1 MTTRP
6 SIAARFDDVRPGRE
20 RSFRLA
26 GQVGV
31 IQALALDEVGPALDR
46 VEEAARGGR
55 WAAGF
60 VAYEASPGLDPAMS
74 VRGRE
79 RGDPFAALP
88 LVWFAIFERHEGVP
102 AFEPVADDRSATDDV
117 VWTASIDRA
126 RYDASVAAIRERIAA
141 GDTYQVNYTF
151 RLRAELGCDER
162 DLYRDLCL
170 SQRGGY
176 AAHLSAGP
184 FGVLSA
190 SPELFFRIDG
200 DRMTTRPMKGTAPRG
215 RWQEEDKEN
224 ASRLASSPKDRAENA
239 MVVDLLRSDL
249 GRISVPGTVRANR
262 LFETERFET
271 VWQLTSTVRS
281 TLRPG
286 ISLSDTFRALF
297 PSGSVTGAPKVSTMG
312 LIAGL
317 EDAPRGP
324 YCGAIGYLA
333 PPGSGEPR
341 ANFNVAIRTVVRDRQ
356 SGLAEFGVGGGI
368 TYDSSAAGEFEEAVA
383 KARVLT
389 SRRPRFELLETIRH
403 EPASGFR
410 HLPEHLARLEASA
423 RYFGFAL
430 VRSDAEAVL
439 EKAVAELGGAEGVV
453 RLLLARDGS
462 VRIDLSDPRPAAT
475 GPVRVAI
482 HPQPVDPSD
491 VWLYHKTTLRGP
503 YDRRR
508 DDRPDLDDVVLV
520 NDRGEV
526 TESTIANV
534 AVKLGEAWF
543 TPSLGSGLLAGTY
556 RAVLLREGRLSER
569 TIRVEELG
577 EEEGLALVSS
587 VRGWRP
593 AVLVR

>member
-1 MTTRP
+1 MTVRP
-6 SIAARFDDVRPGRE
+6 SIAARFDDLRPGRE
-20 RSFRLA
+20 RSFRLT

-31 IQALALDEVGPALDR
+31 VQARALDEVGPALDR

-88 LVWFAIFERHEGVP
+88 LLWFAIFERREDV
-102 AFEPVADDRSATDDV
+102 AVFEPVAIDPPATDDAA
-117 VWTASIDRA
+117 WTASIDRA
-126 RYDASVAAIRERIAA
+126 HYDASVASIRERIAA

-151 RLRAELGCDER
+151 RLRGEVDRDER

-200 DRMTTRPMKGTAPRG
+200 DRITTRPMKGTGPRG
-215 RWQEEDKEN
+215 RWPKEDEEN
-224 ASRLASSPKDRAENA
+224 AGRLASSPKDRAENA

-249 GRISVPGTVRANR
+249 GRISEPGTVRASR
-262 LFETERFET
+262 LFDTERYET

-286 ISLSDTFRALF
+286 ISLSDAFRALF

-312 LIAGL
+312 LIAEL
-317 EDAPRGP
+317 EDSPRGA

-341 ANFNVAIRTVVRDRQ
+341 ANFNVGIRTVVRDRWT
-356 SGLAEFGVGGGI
+356 GLAEFGVGGGI
-368 TYDSSAAGEFEEAVA
+368 TYDSSAAGEFDEAVA
-383 KARVLT
+383 KAQVLT
-389 SRRPRFELLETIRH
+389 ARRPRFELLETLRH

-423 RYFGFAL
+423 HYFGFAF

-462 VRIDLSDPRPAAT
+462 LRIDLSEPQPSAP
-475 GPVRVAI
+475 GSVRVAI
-482 HPQPVDPSD
+482 HPRPVDPSD

-503 YDRRR
+503 YERRR
-508 DDRPDLDDVVLV
+508 GDRPEVDDVLLV
-520 NDRGEV
+520 NTRGEV

-534 AVKLGEAWF
+534 AVRLGDAWF
-543 TPSLGSGLLAGTY
+543 TPPLGSGLLAGTY
-556 RAVLLREGRLSER
+556 RAVLLREGRLRER
-569 TIRVEELG
+569 SIRVEELG
-577 EEEGLALVSS
+577 DASGLALISS

-593 AVLVR
+593 AVLVP

>member
-1 MTTRP
+1 MTGRP
-6 SIAARFDDVRPGRE
+6 SIAARFDDLRPGRE
-20 RSFRLA
+20 RAFHLT

-31 IQALALDEVGPALDR
+31 VQARALHEVGPALDR
-46 VEEAARGGR
+46 VEDAARGGR

-74 VRGRE
+74 VRERE
-79 RGDPFAALP
+79 PGDPFAELP
-88 LVWFAIFERHEGVP
+88 LLWFAIFERREDVP
-102 AFEPVADDRSATDDV
+102 AFEPVAVDDPATDEV
-117 VWTASIDRA
+117 AWTASIDRA

-151 RLRAELGCDER
+151 RLRAEVHRDER

-176 AAHLSAGP
+176 AAHLSTGP

-200 DRMTTRPMKGTAPRG
+200 DRITTRPMKGTAPRG
-215 RWQEEDKEN
+215 RWPEEDEEN
-224 ASRLASSPKDRAENA
+224 AGRLACSPKDRAENA

-262 LFETERFET
+262 LFQTERYET

-286 ISLSDTFRALF
+286 ISMADAFRALF

-312 LIAGL
+312 LIAEL

-341 ANFNVAIRTVVRDRQ
+341 ANFNVAIRTVVRDRR

-368 TYDSSAAGEFEEAVA
+368 TYDSSAAGEFDEAVA

-389 SRRPRFELLETIRH
+389 ARRPRFELLETLRH

-410 HLPEHLARLEASA
+410 HLPEHFARLEASA
-423 RYFGFAL
+423 RYFGFDF
-430 VRSDAEAVL
+430 VRSDVEAVL
-439 EKAVAELGGAEGVV
+439 EKALAELGGAEGVV

-462 VRIDLSDPRPAAT
+462 VRIDLSQRPPSVP
-475 GPVRVAI
+475 GPLRVAI

-491 VWLYHKTTLRGP
+491 VWLYHKTTLQGP
-503 YDRRR
+503 YERRR
-508 DDRPDLDDVVLV
+508 DDRPDVDDVVLV

-534 AVKLGEAWF
+534 AVRLGDAWF
-543 TPSLGSGLLAGTY
+543 TPPLGSGLLAGTY
-556 RAVLLREGRLSER
+556 RAVLLREGRLRER
-569 TIRVEELG
+569 TIRMEELG
-577 EEEGLALVSS
+577 DAGGLALVNS

-593 AVLVR
+593 AVLVP

>member
-1 MTTRP
+1 MTVPP
-6 SIAARFDDVRPGRE
+6 SIAARFDDLRPGRE
-20 RSFRLA
+20 RSFRLT

-31 IQALALDEVGPALDR
+31 IQARALDEVGPALDR
-46 VEEAARGGR
+46 VEDAARGGR
-55 WAAGF
+55 WTAGF
-60 VAYEASPGLDPAMS
+60 VAYEASPGLDPAIC
-74 VRGRE
+74 VRE
-79 RGDPFAALP
+79 REPGDPFAELP
-88 LVWFAIFERHEGVP
+88 LLWFAIFERREDVL
-102 AFEPVADDRSATDDV
+102 AFEPVAVDDPATDEV
-117 VWTASIDRA
+117 AWTASIDRA

-151 RLRAELGCDER
+151 RLRAEVHRDER

-176 AAHLSAGP
+176 AAHFSTGP

-190 SPELFFRIDG
+190 SPELFFRMDG
-200 DRMTTRPMKGTAPRG
+200 DRITTRPMKGTAPRG
-215 RWQEEDKEN
+215 RWPEEDEEN
-224 ASRLASSPKDRAENA
+224 AGRLASSPKDRAENA

-262 LFETERFET
+262 LFQTERYET

-286 ISLSDTFRALF
+286 MSLADAFRALF

-312 LIAGL
+312 LIAEL
-317 EDAPRGP
+317 EDAPRGA

-333 PPGSGEPR
+333 PPRSGEPR
-341 ANFNVAIRTVVRDRQ
+341 ANFNVAIRTVVLDRR
-356 SGLAEFGVGGGI
+356 SGVAEFGVGGGI
-368 TYDSSAAGEFEEAVA
+368 TYDSSAAGEFDEAVA

-389 SRRPRFELLETIRH
+389 ARRPRFELLETLRH

-423 RYFGFAL
+423 RYFGFAF
-430 VRSDAEAVL
+430 VRSDAEAIL
-439 EKAVAELGGAEGVV
+439 EKALAELGGAEGVV

-462 VRIDLSDPRPAAT
+462 VRIDLSEPPPSAP

-491 VWLYHKTTLRGP
+491 VWLFHKTTLRGP
-503 YDRRR
+503 YKRRR
-508 DDRPDLDDVVLV
+508 DDRPDVDDIMLV

-534 AVKLGEAWF
+534 AVKLGDAWF

-556 RAVLLREGRLSER
+556 RAVLLREGRLRER

-577 EEEGLALVSS
+577 GAGGLALVSS
-587 VRGWRP
+587 VRAWRP
-593 AVLVR
+593 AMLVP

>member
-1 MTTRP
+1 MTVRP
-6 SIAARFDDVRPGRE
+6 SIAARFDDLRPGRE
-20 RSFRLA
+20 RSFRLT

-31 IQALALDEVGPALDR
+31 VQARALDEVGPALDR

-79 RGDPFAALP
+79 RGDPFASLP
-88 LVWFAIFERHEGVP
+88 LLWFAMFERREDV
-102 AFEPVADDRSATDDV
+102 AVFEPVAIDPRATDDAA
-117 VWTASIDRA
+117 WTASIDRA
-126 RYDASVAAIRERIAA
+126 QYDASVAAIRERIAA

-151 RLRAELGCDER
+151 RLRGEVDRDER

-200 DRMTTRPMKGTAPRG
+200 DRITTRPMKGTAPRG
-215 RWQEEDKEN
+215 RWPEEDEEN
-224 ASRLASSPKDRAENA
+224 AGRLASSPKDRAENA

-249 GRISVPGTVRANR
+249 GRISVPGTVRASR
-262 LFETERFET
+262 LFDTERYET

-286 ISLSDTFRALF
+286 ISLSDAFGALF

-312 LIAGL
+312 LIAEL

-333 PPGSGEPR
+333 PPGSDEPR
-341 ANFNVAIRTVVRDRQ
+341 ANFNVAIRTVVRDRRT
-356 SGLAEFGVGGGI
+356 GLAEFGVGGGI
-368 TYDSSAAGEFEEAVA
+368 TYDSSAAGEFDEAVA
-383 KARVLT
+383 KAGVLT
-389 SRRPRFELLETIRH
+389 ARRPRFELFETLRH

-423 RYFGFAL
+423 HYFGFAF

-439 EKAVAELGGAEGVV
+439 EKAVAELGGADGVV
-453 RLLLARDGS
+453 RLLLTRDGS
-462 VRIDLSDPRPAAT
+462 LRIDLSEPQPSAP
-475 GPVRVAI
+475 GSVRVAI
-482 HPQPVDPSD
+482 HPRPVDPSD

-503 YDRRR
+503 YERRR
-508 DDRPDLDDVVLV
+508 DDRPEVDDVLLV
-520 NDRGEV
+520 NTRGEV

-534 AVKLGEAWF
+534 AIKLEKAWF
-543 TPSLGSGLLAGTY
+543 TPPLGSGLLAGTY
-556 RAVLLREGRLSER
+556 RAVLLREGRLRER
-569 TIRVEELG
+569 SIWVEELG
-577 EEEGLALVSS
+577 DASGLALISS
-587 VRGWRP
+587 VRGWRA
-593 AVLVR
+593 AVLVP

>member
-1 MTTRP
+1 MTPRAP
-6 SIAARFDDVRPGRE
+6 IAARFDDLRPGRE
-20 RSFRLA
+20 RSFRLT
-26 GQVGV
+26 GQVEV
-31 IQALALDEVGPALDR
+31 IQARALDEVGPALDR
-46 VEEAARGGR
+46 VEEAAGSGR

-60 VAYEASPGLDPAMS
+60 VTYEAAPGLDPAMS
-74 VRGRE
+74 VRERE

-88 LVWFAIFERHEGVP
+88 LLWFAIFERFEDVP
-102 AFEPVADDRSATDDV
+102 AFEPVAVDGAATDDV
-117 VWTASIDRA
+117 AWSASIDRA

-151 RLRAELGCDER
+151 RLRAELGDDER
-162 DLYRDLCL
+162 HLYRDLCL

-190 SPELFFRIDG
+190 SPELFFDIDG
-200 DRMTTRPMKGTAPRG
+200 DRITTRPMKGTAPRG
-215 RWQEEDKEN
+215 RWPEEDEEN
-224 ASRLASSPKDRAENA
+224 AGRLASSPKDRAENA

-262 LFETERFET
+262 LFETERYET

-286 ISLSDTFRALF
+286 ISLSDVFRALF
-297 PSGSVTGAPKVSTMG
+297 PSGSVTGAPKVSTMA

-333 PPGSGEPR
+333 PPDSGEPR
-341 ANFNVAIRTVVRDRQ
+341 ANFNVAIRTIVRDRRT
-356 SGLAEFGVGGGI
+356 GLAEFGIGGGI
-368 TYDSSAAGEFEEAVA
+368 TYDSSAAGEFDEAVA

-389 SRRPRFELLETIRH
+389 ARRPRFELLETLRH

-423 RYFGFAL
+423 RYFGFTFL
-430 VRSDAEAVL
+430 QSDAEAVL
-439 EKAVAELGGAEGVV
+439 EKAVAELGGAEGSV
-453 RLLLARDGS
+453 RLLVARDGS
-462 VRIDLSDPRPAAT
+462 IRIDLSEPLPTAS

-491 VWLYHKTTLRGP
+491 VWLYHKTTLRDP
-503 YDRRR
+503 YESRR
-508 DDRPDLDDVVLV
+508 DDRSDVDDVLLV
-520 NDRGEV
+520 NHRGEL

-534 AVKLGEAWF
+534 AVRLGEAWF
-543 TPSLGSGLLAGTY
+543 TPPLGSGLLAGTY

-577 EEEGLALVSS
+577 DAGGLALVSS

-593 AVLVR
+593 AVLVP

>member
-1 MTTRP
+1 MGPIHLSGGADGEDRQARGVHRRGHQRGHTAPGWDEGLEADRGHQQGPRRPHLQARRPRGGGRRAESGPQADRGDQGPEVMTVRP
-6 SIAARFDDVRPGRE
+6 SIAARFDDLRPGRE
-20 RSFRLA
+20 RSFRLT

-31 IQALALDEVGPALDR
+31 VQARALDEVGPALDR

-88 LVWFAIFERHEGVP
+88 LLWFAIFERREDV
-102 AFEPVADDRSATDDV
+102 AVFEPVAIDPPATDD
-117 VWTASIDRA
+117 AA
-126 RYDASVAAIRERIAA
+126 VAPIRERIAA

-151 RLRAELGCDER
+151 RLRGEVDRDEL

-200 DRMTTRPMKGTAPRG
+200 DRITTRPMKGTAPRG
-215 RWQEEDKEN
+215 RWPEQDEEN
-224 ASRLASSPKDRAENA
+224 AGRLASSPKERAENA

-249 GRISVPGTVRANR
+249 GRISEPGTVRASR
-262 LFETERFET
+262 LFDTERYET

-286 ISLSDTFRALF
+286 ISLSDAFRALF

-312 LIAGL
+312 LIAEL
-317 EDAPRGP
+317 EDSPRGA

-333 PPGSGEPR
+333 PPGSGEPG
-341 ANFNVAIRTVVRDRQ
+341 ANFNVGIRTVVRDRWT
-356 SGLAEFGVGGGI
+356 GLAEFGVGGGI
-368 TYDSSAAGEFEEAVA
+368 TYDSSAAGEFDEAVA

-389 SRRPRFELLETIRH
+389 ARRPRFELLETLRH

-423 RYFGFAL
+423 HYFGFAF
-430 VRSDAEAVL
+430 VRSDAEA
-439 EKAVAELGGAEGVV
+439 
-453 RLLLARDGS
+453 
-462 VRIDLSDPRPAAT
+462 
-475 GPVRVAI
+475 
-482 HPQPVDPSD
+482 
-491 VWLYHKTTLRGP
+491 
-503 YDRRR
+503 
-508 DDRPDLDDVVLV
+508 
-520 NDRGEV
+520 
-526 TESTIANV
+526 
-534 AVKLGEAWF
+534 
-543 TPSLGSGLLAGTY
+543 
-556 RAVLLREGRLSER
+556 
-569 TIRVEELG
+569 
-577 EEEGLALVSS
+577 
-587 VRGWRP
+587 
-593 AVLVR
+593 

>member
-1 MTTRP
+1 MTVRP
-6 SIAARFDDVRPGRE
+6 SIAARFDDLRPGRE
-20 RSFRLA
+20 RSFRLT

-31 IQALALDEVGPALDR
+31 IQARALDEVGPALDR
-46 VEEAARGGR
+46 VEDAARGGR

-74 VRGRE
+74 VRERE
-79 RGDPFAALP
+79 PGDPFAALP
-88 LVWFAIFERHEGVP
+88 LLWFAIFERREDVP
-102 AFEPVADDRSATDDV
+102 AFEPVAVDGPATDDV
-117 VWTASIDRA
+117 AWTASIDRA
-126 RYDASVAAIRERIAA
+126 RYDASVAAIRDRIAA
-141 GDTYQVNYTF
+141 GDTYQVNYTL
-151 RLRAELGCDER
+151 RLRAEVNRDEGE
-162 DLYRDLCL
+162 LYRDLCL

-176 AAHLSAGP
+176 AAHLSTGP

-200 DRMTTRPMKGTAPRG
+200 DRITTRPMKGTAPRG
-215 RWQEEDKEN
+215 RWPEEDEEN
-224 ASRLASSPKDRAENA
+224 AGRLACSPKDRAENA

-249 GRISVPGTVRANR
+249 GHISVPGTVRANR
-262 LFETERFET
+262 LFETERYET

-286 ISLSDTFRALF
+286 IFLAEAFRALF

-312 LIAGL
+312 LIAKL

-341 ANFNVAIRTVVRDRQ
+341 ANFNVAIRTVVRDRR

-368 TYDSSAAGEFEEAVA
+368 TYDSSTAGEFDEAVA

-389 SRRPRFELLETIRH
+389 ARRPRFELLETLRH

-423 RYFGFAL
+423 RYFGFAFA
-430 VRSDAEAVL
+430 RSDAEAVL

-462 VRIDLSDPRPAAT
+462 VRIDLSELPPSVP
-475 GPVRVAI
+475 GPLRVAI

-491 VWLYHKTTLRGP
+491 VWLYHKTTLRSP

-508 DDRPDLDDVVLV
+508 DDRPDVDDVVLV

-534 AVKLGEAWF
+534 AVKLGDAWF

-556 RAVLLREGRLSER
+556 RAVLLREGRLRER
-569 TIRVEELG
+569 TIRVEELAG
-577 EEEGLALVSS
+577 AGGLALVSS

-593 AVLVR
+593 AVLVP

>member
-1 MTTRP
+1 MTVRP
-6 SIAARFDDVRPGRE
+6 SIAARFDDLRPGRE
-20 RSFRLA
+20 RSFRLT

-31 IQALALDEVGPALDR
+31 VQARALDEVGPALDR

-88 LVWFAIFERHEGVP
+88 LLWFAIFERREDV
-102 AFEPVADDRSATDDV
+102 AVFEPVAIDPPATDDAA
-117 VWTASIDRA
+117 WTASIDRA
-126 RYDASVAAIRERIAA
+126 HYDASVASIRERIAA

-151 RLRAELGCDER
+151 RLRGEVDRDEL

-200 DRMTTRPMKGTAPRG
+200 DRITTRPMKGTAPRG
-215 RWQEEDKEN
+215 RWPEQDEEN
-224 ASRLASSPKDRAENA
+224 AGRLASSPKERAENA

-249 GRISVPGTVRANR
+249 GRISEPGTVRASR
-262 LFETERFET
+262 LFDTERYET

-286 ISLSDTFRALF
+286 ISLSDAFRALF

-312 LIAGL
+312 LIAEL
-317 EDAPRGP
+317 EDSPRGA

-333 PPGSGEPR
+333 PPGSGEPG
-341 ANFNVAIRTVVRDRQ
+341 ANFNVGIRTVVRDRWT
-356 SGLAEFGVGGGI
+356 GLAEFGVGGGI
-368 TYDSSAAGEFEEAVA
+368 TYDSSAAGEFDEAVA

-389 SRRPRFELLETIRH
+389 ARRPRFELLETLRH

-423 RYFGFAL
+423 HYFGFAF

-462 VRIDLSDPRPAAT
+462 LRIDLSEPQPSAP
-475 GPVRVAI
+475 GSVLVAI
-482 HPQPVDPSD
+482 HPRPVDPSD

-503 YDRRR
+503 YERRR
-508 DDRPDLDDVVLV
+508 GDRPEVDDVLLV
-520 NDRGEV
+520 NTRGEV

-534 AVKLGEAWF
+534 AVRLGDAWF
-543 TPSLGSGLLAGTY
+543 TPPLGSGLLAGTY
-556 RAVLLREGRLSER
+556 RAVLLREGRLRER
-569 TIRVEELG
+569 SIRVEELG
-577 EEEGLALVSS
+577 DASGLALISS

-593 AVLVR
+593 AVP

>member
-1 MTTRP
+1 MRAHP
-6 SIAARFDDVRPGRE
+6 SIAARFDDLRPGRE
-20 RSFRLA
+20 RSFRLT
-26 GQVGV
+26 GQVEV
-31 IQALALDEVGPALDR
+31 IEARDLDEVGPALDS
-46 VEEAARGGR
+46 VEEAARAGR

-60 VAYEASPGLDPAMS
+60 VAYEAAPGLDPAMS

-88 LVWFAIFERHEGVP
+88 LLWFAIFEGREDVSP
-102 AFEPVADDRSATDDV
+102 FEPVANDGRDANDV
-117 VWTASIDRA
+117 TWTASIDRA

-151 RLRAELGCDER
+151 RLRAELGGDER

-176 AAHLSAGP
+176 AAHLSAGS

-190 SPELFFRIDG
+190 SPELFFRLDG
-200 DRMTTRPMKGTAPRG
+200 DRITTRPMKGTAQRG
-215 RWQEEDKEN
+215 RWPEEDEEN
-224 ASRLASSPKDRAENA
+224 AVRLASSPKDRAENA

-262 LFETERFET
+262 LFETERYET

-286 ISLSDTFRALF
+286 ISLSDAFRALF

-312 LIAGL
+312 LIAEVEG
-317 EDAPRGP
+317 APRGP

-341 ANFNVAIRTVVRDRQ
+341 ANFNVAIRTVVRDRRT
-356 SGLAEFGVGGGI
+356 GLAEFGVGGGI
-368 TYDSSAAGEFEEAVA
+368 TYDSSAAGEFDEAVA

-389 SRRPRFELLETIRH
+389 ARRPRFELLETLRH

-423 RYFGFAL
+423 RYFGFAF
-430 VRSDAEAVL
+430 VRFDAEAVL
-439 EKAVAELGGAEGVV
+439 EKAVAELGGAEGLV

-462 VRIDLSDPRPAAT
+462 VRIDLSEQPTAAPE
-475 GPVRVAI
+475 PVRVAI

-503 YDRRR
+503 YERRR
-508 DDRPDLDDVVLV
+508 ADRPDVDDVLLE
-520 NDRGEV
+520 NDRGEA
-526 TESTIANV
+526 TESTAANV

-543 TPSLGSGLLAGTY
+543 TPPLGSGLIAGTY

-569 TIRVEELG
+569 SIRVEELG
-577 EEEGLALVSS
+577 HAGGLALVSS

-593 AVLVR
+593 AVLVP

>member
-1 MTTRP
+1 
-6 SIAARFDDVRPGRE
+6 ARFDDLRPGRE
-20 RSFRLA
+20 RSFRLT

-31 IQALALDEVGPALDR
+31 IQARALDEVGPALDR

-88 LVWFAIFERHEGVP
+88 LLSFAIFERREDV
-102 AFEPVADDRSATDDV
+102 AVFEPVAIDPPATDDAA
-117 VWTASIDRA
+117 WTASIDRA
-126 RYDASVAAIRERIAA
+126 QYDASVAAIRERIAA

-151 RLRAELGCDER
+151 RLRAEVHRDEG

-176 AAHLSAGP
+176 AAHLSAGR

-190 SPELFFRIDG
+190 SPELFFRIEG
-200 DRMTTRPMKGTAPRG
+200 DRITTSPMKGTAPRG
-215 RWQEEDKEN
+215 RWPGEDEEN
-224 ASRLASSPKDRAENA
+224 AGRLASSPKDRAENA

-249 GRISVPGTVRANR
+249 GRISVPGTVRASR
-262 LFETERFET
+262 LFDTERYET

-281 TLRPG
+281 MLRPG
-286 ISLSDTFRALF
+286 ISLSDAFRALF

-312 LIAGL
+312 LIAEL

-333 PPGSGEPR
+333 PPGSGKPR
-341 ANFNVAIRTVVRDRQ
+341 ANFNVAIRTVVRDRRT
-356 SGLAEFGVGGGI
+356 GLAEFGVGGGI
-368 TYDSSAAGEFEEAVA
+368 TYDSSAAGEFDEAVA
-383 KARVLT
+383 KTRVLT
-389 SRRPRFELLETIRH
+389 ARRPRFELLETLRH

-410 HLPEHLARLEASA
+410 HLREHLARLAASA
-423 RYFGFAL
+423 HYFGFAF

-462 VRIDLSDPRPAAT
+462 LRIDLSEPQPSAP
-475 GPVRVAI
+475 GSVRVAI
-482 HPQPVDPSD
+482 HPRPVDPSD

-503 YDRRR
+503 YERRR
-508 DDRPDLDDVVLV
+508 DDRPEVDDVLLV
-520 NDRGEV
+520 NTRGEV

-534 AVKLGEAWF
+534 AVKLGKAWF

-556 RAVLLREGRLSER
+556 RAVLLREGRFRER
-569 TIRVEELG
+569 SIRIEELG
-577 EEEGLALVSS
+577 DASGLALISS

-593 AVLVR
+593 AVLVQ

>member
-1 MTTRP
+1 MTTGP
-6 SIAARFDDVRPGRE
+6 SIAARFDDLQPGRE
-20 RSFRLA
+20 RSFRLT

-31 IQALALDEVGPALDR
+31 IQTRALEEVGPCLDR
-46 VEEAARGGR
+46 VEEAARRGR

-60 VAYEASPGLDPAMS
+60 VAYEAAPGLDPAMS

-88 LVWFAIFERHEGVP
+88 LVWFAIFERHEEIRP
-102 AFEPVADDRSATDDV
+102 FEPVAGHGPSVDEDA
-117 VWTASIDRA
+117 WTASIDRA
-126 RYDASVAAIRERIAA
+126 HYDASVAAIRERIAA

-151 RLRAELGCDER
+151 RLRAETNEDED

-176 AAHLSAGP
+176 GAHLSTGS

-190 SPELFFRIDG
+190 SPELFFRLDDG
-200 DRMTTRPMKGTAPRG
+200 RITTRPMKGTAPRG
-215 RWQEEDKEN
+215 RWPEEDEEN
-224 ASRLASSPKDRAENA
+224 ARRLASSPKDRAENA

-249 GRISVPGTVRANR
+249 GRISVSGSVRATP
-262 LFETERFET
+262 LFETERYET

-286 ISLSDTFRALF
+286 LSLSDAFRALF
-297 PSGSVTGAPKVSTMG
+297 PSGSVTGAPKVSSMR
-312 LIAGL
+312 LIAEL

-324 YCGAIGYLA
+324 YCGAIGYVA
-333 PPGSGEPR
+333 PPGSGEPS
-341 ANFNVAIRTVVRDRQ
+341 ANFNVAIRTILRDRRT
-356 SGLAEFGVGGGI
+356 GLAEFGVGGGI
-368 TYDSSAAGEFEEAVA
+368 TYDSSPAGEFDEAVA

-389 SRRPRFELLETIRH
+389 VRRPRFELFETLRH

-423 RYFGFAL
+423 RYFGFAF
-430 VRSDAEAVL
+430 VRSDAEETL

-453 RLLLARDGS
+453 RLQLARDGS
-462 VRIDLSDPRPAAT
+462 VRIDLPEPPAAQP
-475 GPVRVAI
+475 GPVRVAF

-503 YDRRR
+503 YERRR
-508 DDRPDLDDVVLV
+508 DVRPDVNDVVLV

-526 TESTIANV
+526 TESTVANV
-534 AVKLGEAWF
+534 AVKLGGAWF

-556 RAVLLREGRLSER
+556 REVLLREGRLRER
-569 TIRVEELG
+569 TIRVEELNDAD
-577 EEEGLALVSS
+577 GLALVSS

-593 AVLVR
+593 AVLVP

>member
-1 MTTRP
+1 M
-6 SIAARFDDVRPGRE
+6 
-20 RSFRLA
+20 
-26 GQVGV
+26 
-31 IQALALDEVGPALDR
+31 
-46 VEEAARGGR
+46 
-55 WAAGF
+55 
-60 VAYEASPGLDPAMS
+60 
-74 VRGRE
+74 
-79 RGDPFAALP
+79 
-88 LVWFAIFERHEGVP
+88 
-102 AFEPVADDRSATDDV
+102 
-117 VWTASIDRA
+117 
-126 RYDASVAAIRERIAA
+126 
-141 GDTYQVNYTF
+141 
-151 RLRAELGCDER
+151 
-162 DLYRDLCL
+162 
-170 SQRGGY
+170 
-176 AAHLSAGP
+176 
-184 FGVLSA
+184 LSA
-190 SPELFFRIDG
+190 SPELFFRLDG
-200 DRMTTRPMKGTAPRG
+200 DRITTRPMKGTAPRG
-215 RWQEEDKEN
+215 RWPEEDEEN
-224 ASRLASSPKDRAENA
+224 AVRLASSPKDRAENA

-249 GRISVPGTVRANR
+249 GRISEPGTVRANR

-297 PSGSVTGAPKVSTMG
+297 PSGSVTGAPKISTMG

-341 ANFNVAIRTVVRDRQ
+341 ANFNVAIRTVVRDRR

-368 TYDSSAAGEFEEAVA
+368 TYDSSAEAEFEEAVA

-389 SRRPRFELLETIRH
+389 ARRPRFELLETLRH

-410 HLPEHLARLEASA
+410 HRIEHLARLEASA
-423 RYFGFAL
+423 RYFGFAF

-462 VRIDLSDPRPAAT
+462 VRIDLSEAPPSAPA
-475 GPVRVAI
+475 PVRVAI

-491 VWLYHKTTLRGP
+491 VWLYHKTTRRGP
-503 YDRRR
+503 YERRR
-508 DDRPDLDDVVLV
+508 DDRPDVDDVVLV
-520 NDRGEV
+520 NNRGEV

-569 TIRVEELG
+569 SIRVEELG
-577 EEEGLALVSS
+577 DAGGLALVSS

-593 AVLVR
+593 AVLLP

>member
-1 MTTRP
+1 
-6 SIAARFDDVRPGRE
+6 
-20 RSFRLA
+20 
-26 GQVGV
+26 
-31 IQALALDEVGPALDR
+31 
-46 VEEAARGGR
+46 
-55 WAAGF
+55 
-60 VAYEASPGLDPAMS
+60 
-74 VRGRE
+74 
-79 RGDPFAALP
+79 
-88 LVWFAIFERHEGVP
+88 
-102 AFEPVADDRSATDDV
+102 
-117 VWTASIDRA
+117 
-126 RYDASVAAIRERIAA
+126 
-141 GDTYQVNYTF
+141 
-151 RLRAELGCDER
+151 
-162 DLYRDLCL
+162 
-170 SQRGGY
+170 
-176 AAHLSAGP
+176 
-184 FGVLSA
+184 VLSA

-200 DRMTTRPMKGTAPRG
+200 DRITTRPMKGTAPRG
-215 RWQEEDKEN
+215 RWPEEDEN
-224 ASRLASSPKDRAENA
+224 NAGRLASSPKERAENA

-249 GRISVPGTVRANR
+249 GRISVPGSVRANR
-262 LFETERFET
+262 LFQTERYET

-286 ISLSDTFRALF
+286 ISVADAFRALF

-312 LIAGL
+312 LIAEL

-341 ANFNVAIRTVVRDRQ
+341 ANFNVAIRTVVRDRC

-368 TYDSSAAGEFEEAVA
+368 TYDSSAAGEFDEAVT

-389 SRRPRFELLETIRH
+389 ARRPRFELLETLRH

-423 RYFGFAL
+423 RYFGFDF

-462 VRIDLSDPRPAAT
+462 VRIDLSQLPPSVS
-475 GPVRVAI
+475 GPLRVAI
-482 HPQPVDPSD
+482 HPQRVDPSD

-508 DDRPDLDDVVLV
+508 DDRPDVDDVVLV
-520 NDRGEV
+520 NDRGDV

-534 AVKLGEAWF
+534 AVKLGDAWF
-543 TPSLGSGLLAGTY
+543 TPSIGSGLLAGTY
-556 RAVLLREGRLSER
+556 RAVLLREGRLRER

-577 EEEGLALVSS
+577 DAGGLALVSS

-593 AVLVR
+593 AMLVP

>member
-1 MTTRP
+1 MTVRP
-6 SIAARFDDVRPGRE
+6 SIAARFDDLRPGRE
-20 RSFRLA
+20 RSFRLT

-31 IQALALDEVGPALDR
+31 VQARALDEVGPALDR

-88 LVWFAIFERHEGVP
+88 LLWFAIFERREDV
-102 AFEPVADDRSATDDV
+102 AVFEPVAIDPPATDDAA
-117 VWTASIDRA
+117 WTASIDRA
-126 RYDASVAAIRERIAA
+126 HYDASVASIRERIAA

-151 RLRAELGCDER
+151 RLRGEVDRDEL

-200 DRMTTRPMKGTAPRG
+200 DRITTRPMKGTAPRG
-215 RWQEEDKEN
+215 RWPEQDEEN
-224 ASRLASSPKDRAENA
+224 AGRLASSPKERAENA

-249 GRISVPGTVRANR
+249 GRISEPGTVRASR
-262 LFETERFET
+262 LFDTERYET

-286 ISLSDTFRALF
+286 ISLSDAFRALF

-312 LIAGL
+312 LIAEL
-317 EDAPRGP
+317 EDSPRGA

-333 PPGSGEPR
+333 PPGSGEPG
-341 ANFNVAIRTVVRDRQ
+341 ANFNVGIRTVVRDRWT
-356 SGLAEFGVGGGI
+356 GLAEFGVGGGI
-368 TYDSSAAGEFEEAVA
+368 TYDSSAAGEFDEAVA

-389 SRRPRFELLETIRH
+389 ARRPRFELLETLRH

-423 RYFGFAL
+423 HYFGFAF

-462 VRIDLSDPRPAAT
+462 LRIDLSEPQPSAP
-475 GPVRVAI
+475 GSVLVAI
-482 HPQPVDPSD
+482 HPRPVDPSD

-503 YDRRR
+503 YERRR
-508 DDRPDLDDVVLV
+508 GDRPEVDDVLLV
-520 NDRGEV
+520 NTRGEV

-534 AVKLGEAWF
+534 AVRLGDAWF
-543 TPSLGSGLLAGTY
+543 TPPLGSGLLAGTY
-556 RAVLLREGRLSER
+556 RAVLLREGRLRER
-569 TIRVEELG
+569 SIRVEELG
-577 EEEGLALVSS
+577 DASGLALISS

-593 AVLVR
+593 AVLVP

>member
-1 MTTRP
+1 MTPRP
-6 SIAARFDDVRPGRE
+6 SITARFDDLRPRHE
-20 RSFRLA
+20 RSFRLT

-31 IQALALDEVGPALDR
+31 IEARDLDEVESALDL
-46 VEEAARGGR
+46 VEESARRGR

-60 VAYEASPGLDPAMS
+60 VAYEAAPGLDPALA
-74 VRGRE
+74 VRGRD
-79 RGDPFAALP
+79 RGDPFAPLP
-88 LVWFAIFERHEGVP
+88 LLWFAIFERREDVP
-102 AFEPVADDRSATDDV
+102 PFEPVPDDGASADDV
-117 VWTASIDRA
+117 VWTPSIDRA

-151 RLRAELGCDER
+151 RLRAQLNGDER
-162 DLYRDLCL
+162 DLYRDLCMA
-170 SQRGGY
+170 QRGGY
-176 AAHLSAGP
+176 AAHLSGGP

-200 DRMTTRPMKGTAPRG
+200 ERITTRPMKGTAPRG
-215 RWQEEDKEN
+215 RWPEEDEEN
-224 ASRLASSPKDRAENA
+224 AARLASSTKDRAENA

-262 LFETERFET
+262 LFEAERYET

-286 ISLSDTFRALF
+286 VSLADAFRALF
-297 PSGSVTGAPKVSTMG
+297 PSGSVTGAPKVSTMR

-341 ANFNVAIRTVVRDRQ
+341 ANFNVAIRTMVHDRQ
-356 SGLAEFGVGGGI
+356 TGLAEFGVGGGI
-368 TYDSSAAGEFEEAVA
+368 TYDSSAAGEFDEAVA

-389 SRRPRFELLETIRH
+389 SRRPRFELFETLRH
-403 EPASGFR
+403 QPASGFR
-410 HLPEHLARLEASA
+410 HLPEHLARLDASA
-423 RYFGFAL
+423 RYFGFAF
-430 VRSDAEAVL
+430 VPADAEAAL
-439 EKAVAELGGAEGVV
+439 EKAVLFE
-453 RLLLARDGS
+453 
-462 VRIDLSDPRPAAT
+462 PQPAAR

-491 VWLYHKTTLRGP
+491 VWLYHKTTLRGL
-503 YDRRR
+503 YERRR
-508 DDRPDLDDVVLV
+508 DDRPDVDDVLMV

-534 AVKLGEAWF
+534 AVKLAGEWF
-543 TPSLGSGLLAGTY
+543 TPPLGSGLLPGTY
-556 RAVLLREGRLSER
+556 RAVLLREGRVRER
-569 TIRVEELG
+569 PIRVEELG
-577 EEEGLALVSS
+577 DAGGLALVSS

-593 AVLVR
+593 AVLVP

>member
-1 MTTRP
+1 MTVRP
-6 SIAARFDDVRPGRE
+6 SIAARFDDLRPGRE
-20 RSFRLA
+20 RTFRLT

-31 IQALALDEVGPALDR
+31 VQARALDEVGPALDR

-74 VRGRE
+74 VRGRD

-88 LVWFAIFERHEGVP
+88 LLWFAIFERREDV
-102 AFEPVADDRSATDDV
+102 AVFEPVAIDPPATDDAA
-117 VWTASIDRA
+117 WTASIDRA
-126 RYDASVAAIRERIAA
+126 QYDASVAAIRERIAA

-151 RLRAELGCDER
+151 RLRGEVDRDER

-200 DRMTTRPMKGTAPRG
+200 DRITTRPMKGTAPRG
-215 RWQEEDKEN
+215 RWPEQDEEN
-224 ASRLASSPKDRAENA
+224 AGRLASSPKERAENA

-249 GRISVPGTVRANR
+249 GRISEPGTVRASR
-262 LFETERFET
+262 LFDTERYET

-286 ISLSDTFRALF
+286 ISLSDAFRALF

-312 LIAGL
+312 LIAEL
-317 EDAPRGP
+317 EDSPRGA

-341 ANFNVAIRTVVRDRQ
+341 ANFNVGIRTVVRDRRT
-356 SGLAEFGVGGGI
+356 GLAEFGVGGGI
-368 TYDSSAAGEFEEAVA
+368 TYDSSAAGEFDEAVA

-389 SRRPRFELLETIRH
+389 ARQPRFELLETLRH

-423 RYFGFAL
+423 HYFGFAF

-453 RLLLARDGS
+453 RLLLAREGS
-462 VRIDLSDPRPAAT
+462 LRIDLSEPQPSAP
-475 GPVRVAI
+475 GSVRVAI
-482 HPQPVDPSD
+482 HPRPVDPSD

-503 YDRRR
+503 YERRR
-508 DDRPDLDDVVLV
+508 GDRPEVDDVLLV
-520 NDRGEV
+520 NTRGEV

-534 AVKLGEAWF
+534 AVRLGDAWF
-543 TPSLGSGLLAGTY
+543 TPPLGSGLLAGTY
-556 RAVLLREGRLSER
+556 RAVLLREGRLRER
-569 TIRVEELG
+569 SIRVDELG
-577 EEEGLALVSS
+577 DASGLALISS

-593 AVLVR
+593 AVLVP

>member
-1 MTTRP
+1 MTVRP
-6 SIAARFDDVRPGRE
+6 SIAARFDDLRPGRE
-20 RSFRLA
+20 RSFRLT

-31 IQALALDEVGPALDR
+31 VQARALDEVGPALDR

-88 LVWFAIFERHEGVP
+88 LLWFAIFERREDV
-102 AFEPVADDRSATDDV
+102 AVFEPVAIDPPATDDAA
-117 VWTASIDRA
+117 WTASIDRA
-126 RYDASVAAIRERIAA
+126 HYDASVAAIRERIAA

-151 RLRAELGCDER
+151 RLRGEVDRDER

-200 DRMTTRPMKGTAPRG
+200 DRITTRPMKGTAPRG
-215 RWQEEDKEN
+215 RWPKEDEEN
-224 ASRLASSPKDRAENA
+224 AGRLASSPKDRAENA

-249 GRISVPGTVRANR
+249 GRISEPGTVRASR
-262 LFETERFET
+262 LFDTERYET

-286 ISLSDTFRALF
+286 ISLSDAFRALF

-312 LIAGL
+312 LIAEL
-317 EDAPRGP
+317 EDSPRGA

-341 ANFNVAIRTVVRDRQ
+341 ANFNVGIRTVVRDRWT
-356 SGLAEFGVGGGI
+356 GLAEFGVGGGI
-368 TYDSSAAGEFEEAVA
+368 TYDSSAAGEFDEAVA

-389 SRRPRFELLETIRH
+389 ARRPRFELLETLRH

-423 RYFGFAL
+423 HYFGFAF

-462 VRIDLSDPRPAAT
+462 LRIDLSEPQPSAP
-475 GPVRVAI
+475 GSVRVAI
-482 HPQPVDPSD
+482 HPRPVDPSD

-503 YDRRR
+503 YERRR
-508 DDRPDLDDVVLV
+508 GDRPEVDDVLLV
-520 NDRGEV
+520 NTRGEV

-534 AVKLGEAWF
+534 AVRLGDAWF
-543 TPSLGSGLLAGTY
+543 TPPLGSGLLAGTY
-556 RAVLLREGRLSER
+556 RAVLLREGRLRER
-569 TIRVEELG
+569 SIRVEELG
-577 EEEGLALVSS
+577 DASGLALISS

-593 AVLVR
+593 AVLVP

>member
-1 MTTRP
+1 MTVRP
-6 SIAARFDDVRPGRE
+6 SIAARFDDLRPGRE
-20 RSFRLA
+20 RTFRLT

-31 IQALALDEVGPALDR
+31 VQARALDEVGPALDR

-74 VRGRE
+74 VRGRD

-88 LVWFAIFERHEGVP
+88 LLWFAIFERREDV
-102 AFEPVADDRSATDDV
+102 AVFEPVAIDPPATDDAA
-117 VWTASIDRA
+117 WTASIDRA
-126 RYDASVAAIRERIAA
+126 HYDASVASIRERIAA

-151 RLRAELGCDER
+151 RLRGEVDRDER

-200 DRMTTRPMKGTAPRG
+200 DRITTRPMKGTAPRG
-215 RWQEEDKEN
+215 RWPEQDEEN
-224 ASRLASSPKDRAENA
+224 AGRLASSPKERAENA

-249 GRISVPGTVRANR
+249 GRISEPGTVRASR
-262 LFETERFET
+262 LFDTERYET

-286 ISLSDTFRALF
+286 ISLSDAFRALF

-312 LIAGL
+312 LIAEL
-317 EDAPRGP
+317 EDSPRGA

-341 ANFNVAIRTVVRDRQ
+341 ANFNVGIRTVVRDRRT
-356 SGLAEFGVGGGI
+356 GLAEFGVGGGI
-368 TYDSSAAGEFEEAVA
+368 TYDSSAAGEFDEAVA

-389 SRRPRFELLETIRH
+389 ARRPRFELLETLRH

-423 RYFGFAL
+423 HYFGFAF

-453 RLLLARDGS
+453 RLLLAREGS
-462 VRIDLSDPRPAAT
+462 LRIDLSEPQPSAP
-475 GPVRVAI
+475 GSVRVAI
-482 HPQPVDPSD
+482 HPRPVDPSD

-503 YDRRR
+503 YERRR
-508 DDRPDLDDVVLV
+508 GDRPEVDDVLLV
-520 NDRGEV
+520 NTRGEV

-534 AVKLGEAWF
+534 AVRLGDAWF
-543 TPSLGSGLLAGTY
+543 TPPLGSGLLAGTY
-556 RAVLLREGRLSER
+556 RAVLLREGRLRER
-569 TIRVEELG
+569 SIRVDELG
-577 EEEGLALVSS
+577 DASGLALISS

-593 AVLVR
+593 AVLVP